1 MSFEQIQIVHLASIK
16 EVVPRNLSEYKC
28 RFCLD
33 SQFLFVLP
41 EWIDSGLPKRLSPEQ
56 AISCLT
62 PSFKNRAIPCDCH
75 ASANKTFS
83 GFFGKAVFGTAYG
96 KALVS
101 IRESRPNI

>member
-1 MSFEQIQIVHLASIK
+1 MSFEQIQIQSMRVPSK
-16 EVVPRNLSEYKC
+16 VVPRDMTAYNC

-41 EWIDSGLPKRLSPEQ
+41 EWIDSGLPNRLSPEQ
-56 AISCLT
+56 IISCLT
-62 PSFKNRAIPCDCH
+62 PSFKNQAIPCDCH
-75 ASANKTFS
+75 KSANKTFS